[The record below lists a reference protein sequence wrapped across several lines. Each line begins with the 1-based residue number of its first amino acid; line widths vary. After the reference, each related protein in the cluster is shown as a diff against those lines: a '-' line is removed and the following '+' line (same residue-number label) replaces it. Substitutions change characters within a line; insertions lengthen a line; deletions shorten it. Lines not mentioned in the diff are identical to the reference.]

1 MTNTQLQIERKDT
14 GIRILL
20 SVLFIFVVHIG
31 HAVIGAVTLFS
42 LVFAL
47 ITKRPPGDRVRQF
60 ANRTASYLYRVLRYL
75 TYNESEPPFPFA
87 DFPQELEPLAP
98 FPPPR
103 AGEKQ
108 EQNTTENQP
117 TPPEVTSLH

>member
-1 MTNTQLQIERKDT
+1 MTNTELQVERKDT

-20 SVLFIFVVHIG
+20 SVLFMFVVHIG
-31 HAVIGAVTLFS
+31 HTVIGAVTLFS

-87 DFPQELEPLAP
+87 DFPQELEPPAP

-103 AGEKQ
+103 AGDKQ
-108 EQNTTENQP
+108 EQSPMENRP